1 MKLKYKKILKEWQ
14 LDLEHLIDNR
24 GCLPEQMS
32 KSYLA
37 IKKCLEKDLYSV
49 SVDELNSIRDYG
61 VSNLDMLTVELS
73 KLENIVSRSENK
85 VPHTQILTGLKM
97 NKQIVRE
104 SQFLIALID
113 SELQKREASAKS

>member
-61 VSNLDMLTVELS
+61 VSNLDMLTVEIS
-73 KLENIVSRSENK
+73 KLESIVSRSENK
-85 VPHTQILTGLKM
+85 VSHTQILNGLKM
-97 NKQIVRE
+97 NKQIVKE